1 MEIIIDKRELLK
13 NIDYAQALT
22 LKDLVDYQQGT
33 VVSRTLAQN
42 KALSLTV
49 FAFDKGE
56 GISSHTVT
64 ADALVQV
71 LDGQAA
77 ITIGDQVVRAQAG
90 QVVAMPEGVPHALK
104 AEERF
109 KMLLIVVRRVEGL
122 AG

>member
-13 NIDYAQALT
+13 NIDYAQVLT